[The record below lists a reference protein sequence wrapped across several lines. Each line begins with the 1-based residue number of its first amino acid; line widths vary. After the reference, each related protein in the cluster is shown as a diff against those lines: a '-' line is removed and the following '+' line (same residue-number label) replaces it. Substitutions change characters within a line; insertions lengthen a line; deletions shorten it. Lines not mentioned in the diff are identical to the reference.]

1 MSGQQRDV
9 TAAAADG
16 SNNNN
21 ASLAMSGGVPTAAA
35 AVAGSGDGSSPL
47 GSAIENDGKEG
58 VVSPTET
65 SISTITTPIPIPTP
79 PPQVVPSLPPQSS
92 TKPIVAPA
100 GEEPELDDF
109 GLPVFKPVISIHVDS
124 SDDEEE
130 GDQEVGR
137 KDDEVDASSR
147 TTGSPVREVDGD
159 EGVSVGE
166 KILGGVTAVA
176 TAAAAAVPVVGGA
189 GKKDDDDEKS
199 TAKNMVSPKP
209 LETPAASTPVFEA
222 PAKTEEAR
230 DALKALEDVKVAS
243 ETPKEPQLV
252 SVPELP
258 REAKVVTEI
267 PKEAKTTLETPTEI
281 KAIPKAPKEVKI
293 ALPAAEATKTET
305 PSSISKKEEEEED
318 VPLPLTDINDR
329 APTSPTNA
337 QTSQHNRSL
346 SKPNIDATLLSP
358 APNTLPGETKRD
370 QKDTEQPVQPT
381 ISSWSHQQSAP
392 VDDKDGSN
400 DLSSRRSSGEWQEMP
415 SYAPYDIYNDD
426 GKLIAKEHHFS
437 DDEDEKAAEDAIGGA
452 SKGYTRVQMDEDA
465 QSATSM
471 DDNTGYL
478 FKENEDAEAERNP
491 LSQLETT
498 KDLLTEGQ
506 KIAYVGLCKLCMV
519 DMRMELEKFTS
530 VKKSWVKKGVGI
542 GREHMK
548 MWSQIVMV
556 RLYKHMDISPDEQ
569 IMIEQLSEHGV
580 VASDLTPTLMKN
592 ARVKNPMAA
601 EELKS
606 PRDSITVSP
615 PPELKAG
622 SSTTSSSPSAT
633 RKGSLEKRD
642 SGDGYAY
649 GEPGPPAYE
658 EHMNDEL
665 PAVRTPSQLPDSKTL
680 DIDIRWTVLCDLF
693 LVLISDS
700 VYDARSRVLLELVGK
715 HLSISWIDICRFEK
729 KVTDALEMQESA
741 AQDWKESGIVE
752 DRARRARNKRYAMM
766 GLATLGGGLVIGLS
780 AGLLAPVIGAG
791 LAAGFTTI
799 GITTTGA
806 FLGGTGGAALITTT
820 AAVSGSAIAGK
831 AAGRRTKSVSVFEF
845 RPLYNSK
852 RVNLIV
858 TISGWMNGKEDD
870 VRLPFSTVDPIMG
883 DIYSVLWEPEMMQ
896 SMGQTINILAT
907 EVLTQSLQQ
916 VLGNTVLMALMA
928 SLQVPLILTKLSYLL
943 DNPWNVSLDRAWA
956 SGLILADTLIH
967 RNLGV
972 RPITLVGFSLG
983 ARVIFSCLMELARRN
998 AHGLVQNVYMFGSPV
1013 VVNHDEY
1020 MAINGVVRGKF
1031 VNGYCT
1037 NDWILGYLFRA
1048 TSGGLGRVAG
1058 LAPIEGI
1065 PGLVNL
1071 DCTEHVVG
1079 HMTYRTAIPKLL
1091 KKLDWEMISEEFT
1104 EIEEADPDQL
1114 RERQTELISEIEA
1127 ARKELEKEPS
1137 KRKWGLFGKNKDV
1150 AKKADWEVYSEERG
1164 GAAKNGDG
1172 SAAGDVVRDGD
1183 GLDDRDNV
1191 LFDVEAIRRELA
1203 LQEVEDREKAKE
1215 EKEKEK
1221 NGGGFGTPKMGNATI
1236 ATPTYDSMADSI
1248 NVVRS
1253 RPGTAKGGTPSSGIG
1268 AGGKSPAGTT
1278 RGTRTFSFGI
1288 FGRKGSEDKS
1298 RDASRNSSHV
1308 DLSATNTMG
1317 AGGSMGYR
1325 SSTPIGAGSSPDLT
1339 RSSLQQKRDKRGSS
1353 GSLEPRSPWAGYSY
1367 EDEFGHDDGKIQM
1380 TFEDEGNSPPLP
1392 PPKPQPP
1399 SSSGPGRRAVSYW
1412 GQTSS
1417 NTGTG
1422 AVGLGVRGTSP
1433 GLGSSGASSPRVS
1446 YDGRGNSEWNSG
1458 SGGGGGALPVLNK
1471 SGGTGIPTRKSSLG
1485 YYAAPGYQ
1493 RNGSE
1498 WGNSTQ
1504 GSVGS
1509 GHGLLGGTGS
1519 VRGKSGRDKAL
1530 PSNPWMEDDE
1540 DEFGK
1545 EKEMTLSFE

>member
-1 MSGQQRDV
+1 MSGQQQDG
-9 TAAAADG
+9 TAAATITDDG
-16 SNNNN
+16 AAVTSGGGVGKAPIATSS
-21 ASLAMSGGVPTAAA
+21 ASLA
-35 AVAGSGDGSSPL
+35 L
-47 GSAIENDGKEG
+47 AIEKEK
-58 VVSPTET
+58 VFTTTDT
-65 SISTITTPIPIPTP
+65 SIPTSTPSEPLQPSKIT
-79 PPQVVPSLPPQSS
+79 
-92 TKPIVAPA
+92 AE
-100 GEEPELDDF
+100 EEPELDDF

-124 SDDEEE
+124 SDDEDE
-130 GDQEVGR
+130 DIGR
-137 KDDEVDASSR
+137 KDDDVDVSSR
-147 TTGSPVREVDGD
+147 TTGSPVREVADEID
-159 EGVSVGE
+159 EGGGEVTVGE
-166 KILGGVTAVA
+166 KMLAGVVGVATVATVSAVA
-176 TAAAAAVPVVGGA
+176 TSSEV
-189 GKKDDDDEKS
+189 KKVETDEGSMVKNKVDEGEARIALKPTG
-199 TAKNMVSPKP
+199 TAITPTPTPTPEARIKVEEAPETVNAI
-209 LETPAASTPVFEA
+209 LETPKGVQAVSAAPVIS
-222 PAKTEEAR
+222 K
-230 DALKALEDVKVAS
+230 
-243 ETPKEPQLV
+243 ET
-252 SVPELP
+252 
-258 REAKVVTEI
+258 KVVSEQ
-267 PKEAKTTLETPTEI
+267 LET
-281 KAIPKAPKEVKI
+281 V
-293 ALPAAEATKTET
+293 EATKAEPQKEAIKTDPPPKAT
-305 PSSISKKEEEEED
+305 SFVPSPKEEQPE
-318 VPLPLTDINDR
+318 PLSDINDR
-329 APTSPTNA
+329 TSPTSPTSTNL
-337 QTSQHNRSL
+337 HNRNI
-346 SKPNIDATLLSP
+346 SKSTIDASLLSP
-358 APNTLPGETKRD
+358 APDTLPKITKD
-370 QKDTEQPVQPT
+370 QKEPEQTAAPT

-392 VDDKDGSN
+392 LTEAKDEK
-400 DLSSRRSSGEWQEMP
+400 DAASRRSSGEWQEMP

-426 GKLIAKEHHFS
+426 GKLIAKEYHFS
-437 DDEDEKAAEDAIGGA
+437 DEEGEKGEEDDVGGA
-452 SKGYTRVQMDEDA
+452 SKGYTRVQVDEDA

-478 FKENEDAEAERNP
+478 FKGDEDQDAERNP

-506 KIAYVGLCKLCMV
+506 RIA
-519 DMRMELEKFTS
+519 
-530 VKKSWVKKGVGI
+530 
-542 GREHMK
+542 
-548 MWSQIVMV
+548 
-556 RLYKHMDISPDEQ
+556 LYKHMDISPDEQ

-601 EELKS
+601 EEMKS
-606 PRDSITVSP
+606 PRDSVSVP
-615 PPELKAG
+615 RSSELRN
-622 SSTTSSSPSAT
+622 SSTGSSPSAT
-633 RKGSLEKRD
+633 RKGSLDHGE
-642 SGDGYAY
+642 SGDGYSY
-649 GEPGPPAYE
+649 SQPGPPSYE
-658 EHMNDEL
+658 KHMNDEL

-715 HLSISWIDICRFEK
+715 HLSISWIDICKFEK
-729 KVTDALEMQESA
+729 KVTDALEMQENA

-752 DRARRARNKRYAMM
+752 DRARRARNKRFAMM

-983 ARVIFSCLMELARRN
+983 ARVIFSCLIELARRN

-1020 MAINGVVRGKF
+1020 MAISGVVRGKF

-1058 LAPIEGI
+1058 LAAIEGI
-1065 PGLVNL
+1065 PGVDNL
-1071 DCTEHVVG
+1071 DCTEYVIG
-1079 HMTYRTAIPKLL
+1079 HMAYRTAIPKLL
-1091 KKLDWEMISEEFT
+1091 KKLDWEMLSEEFT

-1114 RERQTELISEIEA
+1114 REKQTELISEIEA

-1150 AKKADWEVYSEERG
+1150 AKKADWEVYTEEKG
-1164 GAAKNGDG
+1164 KNGDG
-1172 SAAGDVVRDGD
+1172 SAAGEVLRDGD

-1215 EKEKEK
+1215 EKEKI
-1221 NGGGFGTPKMGNATI
+1221 GSYAYGTPKIGGAAGSPNI

-1248 NVVRS
+1248 NVVKS
-1253 RPGTAKGGTPSSGIG
+1253 RPGTGKGIPTPNP
-1268 AGGKSPAGTT
+1268 AVGGKSPAGTA
-1278 RGTRTFSFGI
+1278 RSSRTFSFGI

-1298 RDASRNSSHV
+1298 QNASRNSSHV
-1308 DLSATNTMG
+1308 DLSSTMTSG
-1317 AGGSMGYR
+1317 TTAGGYGSHI
-1325 SSTPIGAGSSPDLT
+1325 PIGAGSSPDLT
-1339 RSSLQQKRDKRGSS
+1339 RSSLQKKRDKRGSS
-1353 GSLEPRSPWAGYSY
+1353 GSLEPKSPWAGYSY
-1367 EDEFGHDDGKIQM
+1367 EDEFGHDEGKIQM
-1380 TFEDEGNSPPLP
+1380 TFEDEGGSPPLP
-1392 PPKPQPP
+1392 PPKRDIG
-1399 SSSGPGRRAVSYW
+1399 SSGGPGGRRAVSYW

-1417 NTGTG
+1417 SSG
-1422 AVGLGVRGTSP
+1422 VGLGVRGTSP
-1433 GLGSSGASSPRVS
+1433 GLGGSGGSSPRVS
-1446 YDGRGNSEWNSG
+1446 YDGRGTSAG
-1458 SGGGGGALPVLNK
+1458 VPA
-1471 SGGTGIPTRKSSLG
+1471 RKSSLG

-1509 GHGLLGGTGS
+1509 GHGLLGSGTGS
-1519 VRGKSGRDKAL
+1519 VRMRGREKAL
-1530 PSNPWMEDDE
+1530 PNNPWMEEDE

>member
-1 MSGQQRDV
+1 MSGQQQNG
-9 TAAAADG
+9 TAAAVTTD
-16 SNNNN
+16 
-21 ASLAMSGGVPTAAA
+21 GGVIVMNGGGVGTAGT
-35 AVAGSGDGSSPL
+35 AGTST
-47 GSAIENDGKEG
+47 SAIENGREG
-58 VVSPTET
+58 VTTTTTTNT
-65 SISTITTPIPIPTP
+65 SIPTST
-79 PPQVVPSLPPQSS
+79 PSPLQPS
-92 TKPIVAPA
+92 KAAPVEE
-100 GEEPELDDF
+100 EEPELDDF
-109 GLPVFKPVISIHVDS
+109 GLPVFKPVISIHLDS
-124 SDDEEE
+124 SDDEDE
-130 GDQEVGR
+130 DVGR
-137 KDDEVDASSR
+137 KDDEVDVSSR
-147 TTGSPVREVDGD
+147 TTGSPVREVELELDERDG
-159 EGVSVGE
+159 EVMVGE
-166 KILGGVTAVA
+166 KILAGAVGVVTIAAGATFDGGKKEEGGEGSTVKDKVEEASA
-176 TAAAAAVPVVGGA
+176 TAHS
-189 GKKDDDDEKS
+189 KS
-199 TAKNMVSPKP
+199 M
-209 LETPAASTPVFEA
+209 ETPATSTPVQLAPVTVEEA
-222 PAKTEEAR
+222 PKSAKA
-230 DALKALEDVKVAS
+230 VP
-243 ETPKEPQLV
+243 ETPKEVQA
-252 SVPELP
+252 VPE
-258 REAKVVTEI
+258 E
-267 PKEAKTTLETPTEI
+267 
-281 KAIPKAPKEVKI
+281 PKEVKKTTETLEKI
-293 ALPAAEATKTET
+293 KTE
-305 PSSISKKEEEEED
+305 PLKETAKTDPPPKATSPVSPPKQEEPE
-318 VPLPLTDINDR
+318 PLSDINDR
-329 APTSPTNA
+329 TNPTSPTSNPL
-337 QTSQHNRSL
+337 HNRNI
-346 SKPNIDATLLSP
+346 SKSTLDASLLSP
-358 APNTLPGETKRD
+358 APDTLPKITKD
-370 QKDTEQPVQPT
+370 QKETEQPAPPT

-392 VDDKDGSN
+392 TEPKDEK
-400 DLSSRRSSGEWQEMP
+400 DASRRSSGEWQEMP
-415 SYAPYDIYNDD
+415 AYAPYDIYNDD
-426 GKLIAKEHHFS
+426 GKLIAKEYHFS
-437 DDEDEKAAEDAIGGA
+437 DDENEKEEEDGVGGA

-478 FKENEDAEAERNP
+478 FKGDEDLDAERNP

-506 KIAYVGLCKLCMV
+506 RIAYVGLCKLCMV
-519 DMRMELEKFTS
+519 DMRMELEKFVG

-601 EELKS
+601 EDLRS
-606 PRDSITVSP
+606 PRDSMSVSQSS
-615 PPELKAG
+615 ELKA
-622 SSTTSSSPSAT
+622 SSTGSSPSAT
-633 RKGSLEKRD
+633 RKSSLGHRD
-642 SGDGYAY
+642 SGDGYSY
-649 GEPGPPAYE
+649 GQPGPPAYE

-741 AQDWKESGIVE
+741 AQDWKDSGIVE

-883 DIYSVLWEPEMMQ
+883 DIYSVSWEPEMMQ

-916 VLGNTVLMALMA
+916 VLGSTVLMALMA

-998 AHGLVQNVYMFGSPV
+998 AHGLVQNVYMLGSPV

-1020 MAINGVVRGKF
+1020 MAISGVVRGRF

-1065 PGLVNL
+1065 PGIENL
-1071 DCTEHVVG
+1071 DCTEHVIG
-1079 HMTYRTAIPKLL
+1079 HMAYRTAIPKLL
-1091 KKLDWEMISEEFT
+1091 KILDWEMLSEEFT

-1114 RERQTELISEIEA
+1114 RERQIELISEIEA

-1150 AKKADWEVYSEERG
+1150 AKKAEWEVYSEEKG
-1164 GAAKNGDG
+1164 KNGDG
-1172 SAAGDVVRDGD
+1172 TAAGDVIRDGD
-1183 GLDDRDNV
+1183 VLDDRDNV

-1215 EKEKEK
+1215 EKEEVG
-1221 NGGGFGTPKMGNATI
+1221 NYSYGTPKIGGATGSPSI

-1248 NVVRS
+1248 NVVKS
-1253 RPGTAKGGTPSSGIG
+1253 RPGTAKGIATPNSAI
-1268 AGGKSPAGTT
+1268 GGKSPAGTK
-1278 RGTRTFSFGI
+1278 RGSRTFSFGI

-1298 RDASRNSSHV
+1298 QNASRNSSHV
-1308 DLSATNTMG
+1308 DLSSTNTTTTTT
-1317 AGGSMGYR
+1317 GGYGSH
-1325 SSTPIGAGSSPDLT
+1325 TPAITAGSSLDLT
-1339 RSSLQQKRDKRGSS
+1339 RNSLQKKRDKRGSS
-1353 GSLEPRSPWAGYSY
+1353 GSLEPKSPWAGYSY
-1367 EDEFGHDDGKIQM
+1367 EDEFGHDEGKIQM
-1380 TFEDEGNSPPLP
+1380 TFEDEGGSPPLP
-1392 PPKPQPP
+1392 PPKRDIG
-1399 SSSGPGRRAVSYW
+1399 SSGGGGRRAVSYW

-1417 NTGTG
+1417 NSG
-1422 AVGLGVRGTSP
+1422 VGLGVRGTSP
-1433 GLGSSGASSPRVS
+1433 SLGGSGGSSPRVS
-1446 YDGRGNSEWNSG
+1446 YDGRSEWSSG
-1458 SGGGGGALPVLNK
+1458 GGGGGALPVLNK
-1471 SGGTGIPTRKSSLG
+1471 ASAGVPARKSSLG

-1509 GHGLLGGTGS
+1509 GHGLLGGGGGS
-1519 VRGKSGRDKAL
+1519 IRGKSAGREKAL
-1530 PSNPWMEDDE
+1530 PSNPWMEEDE
-1540 DEFGK
+1540 EEFGK

>member
-1 MSGQQRDV
+1 MSGQQQH
-9 TAAAADG
+9 ASAAAD
-16 SNNNN
+16 
-21 ASLAMSGGVPTAAA
+21 
-35 AVAGSGDGSSPL
+35 DGSTVINGGNGMEAP
-47 GSAIENDGKEG
+47 GSSDTTSILAIEMGKEG
-58 VVSPTET
+58 VAPAAGVT
-65 SISTITTPIPIPTP
+65 SIPTSTTTPTP
-79 PPQVVPSLPPQSS
+79 LPPSKQQEE
-92 TKPIVAPA
+92 
-100 GEEPELDDF
+100 EEPELDDF
-109 GLPVFKPVISIHVDS
+109 GLPVFKPVISVQVDS
-124 SDDEEE
+124 SDDEDED
-130 GDQEVGR
+130 GGR
-137 KDDEVDASSR
+137 KDDEVDVSSR
-147 TTGSPVREVDGD
+147 TTGSPVREVHDDDDDDDD
-159 EGVSVGE
+159 EQEVTSVGE
-166 KILGGVTAVA
+166 KALAGVVGVA
-176 TAAAAAVPVVGGA
+176 TVATVASGVKKEGGESPTAGISKDKVEEVKTGAPVTIPS
-189 GKKDDDDEKS
+189 KS
-199 TAKNMVSPKP
+199 I
-209 LETPAASTPVFEA
+209 ETPTTSTPIQEA
-222 PAKTEEAR
+222 PPKAEEAKEVQEAPK
-230 DALKALEDVKVAS
+230 DPKAAP
-243 ETPKEPQLV
+243 ETPKEAQSAPVAPTEAKATPEILKKIET
-252 SVPELP
+252 ELP
-258 REAKVVTEI
+258 KEPIKTEAP
-267 PKEAKTTLETPTEI
+267 PK
-281 KAIPKAPKEVKI
+281 
-293 ALPAAEATKTET
+293 AEATT
-305 PSSISKKEEEEED
+305 SSPKEEPPE
-318 VPLPLTDINDR
+318 PLSDINDR
-329 APTSPTNA
+329 NTPISPS
-337 QTSQHNRSL
+337 TSQHNRNF
-346 SKPNIDATLLSP
+346 SKNNVDPASLLSP
-358 APNTLPGETKRD
+358 APNALP
-370 QKDTEQPVQPT
+370 KDAKDPKEIEQPVPPT

-392 VDDKDGSN
+392 ADSNDKDA
-400 DLSSRRSSGEWQEMP
+400 SSRRSSGEWQEMP

-437 DDEDEKAAEDAIGGA
+437 DDEDEKAEEDAIGGA

-478 FKENEDAEAERNP
+478 FKENENAEEERNP
-491 LSQLETT
+491 LSQLEAT

-506 KIAYVGLCKLCMV
+506 RIAYVGLCKLCMV
-519 DMRMELEKFTS
+519 DMRMELEKFVN

-601 EELKS
+601 EELRS
-606 PRDSITVSP
+606 PRASTTDTP
-615 PPELKAG
+615 PPELKS
-622 SSTTSSSPSAT
+622 SSTGSSPSAT

-649 GEPGPPAYE
+649 EAGPPAYE

-916 VLGNTVLMALMA
+916 VLGSTVLMALMA

-983 ARVIFSCLMELARRN
+983 ARVIYSCLLELARRN

-1013 VVNHDEY
+1013 VVHHDEY
-1020 MAINGVVRGKF
+1020 MAMSGVVRGRF

-1058 LAPIEGI
+1058 LAPVEGI
-1065 PGLVNL
+1065 PGIENL
-1071 DCTEHVVG
+1071 DCTEQVVG
-1079 HMTYRTAIPKLL
+1079 HMTYRTTIPKLL
-1091 KKLDWEMISEEFT
+1091 KRVDWEMLSEEFT
-1104 EIEEADPDQL
+1104 EIEEADPDKL

-1150 AKKADWEVYSEERG
+1150 AKKAEWEVYSEEKGR
-1164 GAAKNGDG
+1164 DG
-1172 SAAGDVVRDGD
+1172 TAAGDVVRDGD

-1215 EKEKEK
+1215 DRENRGVSGTPKVG
-1221 NGGGFGTPKMGNATI
+1221 GGGFSAVNSAAI

-1248 NVVRS
+1248 NVVKS
-1253 RPGTAKGGTPSSGIG
+1253 RPGTAKGVATPNSAI
-1268 AGGKSPAGTT
+1268 GGKSPAGTT

-1298 RDASRNSSHV
+1298 QNASRNSSHI
-1308 DLSATNTMG
+1308 DLSATNTSNTATG
-1317 AGGSMGYR
+1317 FGSH
-1325 SSTPIGAGSSPDLT
+1325 TPAAGSSPDLT
-1339 RSSLQQKRDKRGSS
+1339 RSSLHQKRDKRGSS

-1367 EDEFGHDDGKIQM
+1367 EDEFGHDEGKIQM
-1380 TFEDEGNSPPLP
+1380 TFEDSKFDDEKDSPPLP
-1392 PPKPQPP
+1392 PPKGQNMAT
-1399 SSSGPGRRAVSYW
+1399 GGRRAVSYW

-1417 NTGTG
+1417 NSN
-1422 AVGLGVRGTSP
+1422 VGLGVRGTSP
-1433 GLGSSGASSPRVS
+1433 GVASSGTSSPRVS
-1446 YDGRGNSEWNSG
+1446 YDGRSSEWNNN
-1458 SGGGGGALPVLNK
+1458 GGGGGALPVLNK
-1471 SGGTGIPTRKSSLG
+1471 GSAGIPARKSSLG
-1485 YYAAPGYQ
+1485 YYNPAPGYQ
-1493 RNGSE
+1493 SMRNGSE

-1504 GSVGS
+1504 GSVSS
-1509 GHGLLGGTGS
+1509 GHALLGPGGS
-1519 VRGKSGRDKAL
+1519 VRGKSGKEKPL
-1530 PSNPWMEDDE
+1530 PSNPWMEE
-1540 DEFGK
+1540 EEEEFGK

>member
-1 MSGQQRDV
+1 MSGQQQNG
-9 TAAAADG
+9 TAAAATTDDG
-16 SNNNN
+16 
-21 ASLAMSGGVPTAAA
+21 ATVIDGGGVGTVPIASTSA
-35 AVAGSGDGSSPL
+35 SST
-47 GSAIENDGKEG
+47 SAIQNGKEG
-58 VVSPTET
+58 VSPTTDT
-65 SISTITTPIPIPTP
+65 SIPTSTP
-79 PPQVVPSLPPQSS
+79 PPPPLQPS
-92 TKPIVAPA
+92 TAA
-100 GEEPELDDF
+100 AEEEPELDDF

-124 SDDEEE
+124 SDDEDE
-130 GDQEVGR
+130 DVGR
-137 KDDEVDASSR
+137 KDDDVDVSSR
-147 TTGSPVREVDGD
+147 TTGSPVREVEVEAD
-159 EGVSVGE
+159 EGEVEVTIGE
-166 KILGGVTAVA
+166 KMLAGVVGIATVA
-176 TAAAAAVPVVGGA
+176 TIGAAATSSEGIEVKGN
-189 GKKDDDDEKS
+189 ENS
-199 TAKNMVSPKP
+199 TVRNKVEEASVTIPSKP
-209 LETPAASTPVFEA
+209 IETPITSTPAQKA
-222 PAKTEEAR
+222 PFNVEEVP
-230 DALKALEDVKVAS
+230 KA
-243 ETPKEPQLV
+243 
-252 SVPELP
+252 
-258 REAKVVTEI
+258 AKVLPETLKEVQTGQEI
-267 PKEAKTTLETPTEI
+267 PKEIKKIRATSKTPETPAKTNPEPPKETIKNEPPS
-281 KAIPKAPKEVKI
+281 KAISPV
-293 ALPAAEATKTET
+293 
-305 PSSISKKEEEEED
+305 SSPKEEEPE
-318 VPLPLTDINDR
+318 PLSDINDR
-329 APTSPTNA
+329 TPTSPTSSNI
-337 QTSQHNRSL
+337 HNRNI
-346 SKPNIDATLLSP
+346 SKSAIDASLLSP
-358 APNTLPGETKRD
+358 APDTLPKINKD
-370 QKDTEQPVQPT
+370 QKDTEQPVAPT

-392 VDDKDGSN
+392 AESKDEK
-400 DLSSRRSSGEWQEMP
+400 DSSRRSSGEWQEMP

-426 GKLIAKEHHFS
+426 GKLIAKEYHFS
-437 DDEDEKAAEDAIGGA
+437 DDENEKGEEDGVGGA

-478 FKENEDAEAERNP
+478 FKENEEAEAERNP
-491 LSQLETT
+491 LSQLEAT

-506 KIAYVGLCKLCMV
+506 RIAYVGLCKLCMV
-519 DMRMELEKFTS
+519 DMRMELDKLVE

-601 EELKS
+601 EEMKS
-606 PRDSITVSP
+606 PRDSVSVSQSS
-615 PPELKAG
+615 ELRT
-622 SSTTSSSPSAT
+622 SSTGSSPSAT
-633 RKGSLEKRD
+633 RKGSLDHRG
-642 SGDGYAY
+642 SGDGYSY
-649 GEPGPPAYE
+649 GQPGPPAYE
-658 EHMNDEL
+658 DHMNDEL

-752 DRARRARNKRYAMM
+752 DRARRARNKRFAMM

-831 AAGRRTKSVSVFEF
+831 AAGRRTQSVSVFEF

-883 DIYSVLWEPEMMQ
+883 DIYSVSWEPEMMQ

-1013 VVNHDEY
+1013 VMNHDEY
-1020 MAINGVVRGKF
+1020 MAISGVVRGRF

-1058 LAPIEGI
+1058 LAAIEGI
-1065 PGLVNL
+1065 PGVENL
-1071 DCTEHVVG
+1071 DCTEHVIG
-1079 HMTYRTAIPKLL
+1079 HMAYRTAIPKLL

-1114 RERQTELISEIEA
+1114 RERQIELISEIEA

-1150 AKKADWEVYSEERG
+1150 AKKADWEVYSEEKG
-1164 GAAKNGDG
+1164 KNGDG
-1172 SAAGDVVRDGD
+1172 SAAGDVIRDGD
-1183 GLDDRDNV
+1183 VLDDRDNV

-1215 EKEKEK
+1215 EKEKI
-1221 NGGGFGTPKMGNATI
+1221 GSYAYGTPKIGGAAGSPNI

-1248 NVVRS
+1248 NVVKS
-1253 RPGTAKGGTPSSGIG
+1253 RPGTAKGVATPNSVV
-1268 AGGKSPAGTT
+1268 GGKSPAGTA
-1278 RGTRTFSFGI
+1278 RSSRTFSFGI

-1298 RDASRNSSHV
+1298 QNASRNSSHV
-1308 DLSATNTMG
+1308 DLSSTMNTSG
-1317 AGGSMGYR
+1317 TAAGGYGSH
-1325 SSTPIGAGSSPDLT
+1325 TPIAAGSSPDLT
-1339 RSSLQQKRDKRGSS
+1339 RSSLQKKRDKRGSS

-1367 EDEFGHDDGKIQM
+1367 EDEFGHDEGKIQM
-1380 TFEDEGNSPPLP
+1380 TFEDEGGSPPLP
-1392 PPKPQPP
+1392 PPKRDIG
-1399 SSSGPGRRAVSYW
+1399 SAGGPGGRRAVSYW

-1417 NTGTG
+1417 SSG
-1422 AVGLGVRGTSP
+1422 VGLGVRGTSP
-1433 GLGSSGASSPRVS
+1433 GLGGSSGSSPRVS
-1446 YDGRGNSEWNSG
+1446 YDGRASEWNSG
-1458 SGGGGGALPVLNK
+1458 GGGGGGGGALPVLNK
-1471 SGGTGIPTRKSSLG
+1471 ASAGVPARKSSLG

-1509 GHGLLGGTGS
+1509 GHGLLGSGSGS
-1519 VRGKSGRDKAL
+1519 VRVKGREKAL
-1530 PSNPWMEDDE
+1530 PNNPWMEEDE

>member
-1 MSGQQRDV
+1 MSGQQQDG
-9 TAAAADG
+9 TAAATITDDG
-16 SNNNN
+16 AAVTSGGGVRKAPIATSS
-21 ASLAMSGGVPTAAA
+21 ASLA
-35 AVAGSGDGSSPL
+35 
-47 GSAIENDGKEG
+47 SAIEKEK
-58 VVSPTET
+58 VFTTTDT
-65 SISTITTPIPIPTP
+65 SIPTSTPSEPLQPSKTT
-79 PPQVVPSLPPQSS
+79 
-92 TKPIVAPA
+92 AE
-100 GEEPELDDF
+100 EEPELDDF
-109 GLPVFKPVISIHVDS
+109 GLPVFKPVISVHVDS
-124 SDDEEE
+124 SDDEDE
-130 GDQEVGR
+130 DVGR
-137 KDDEVDASSR
+137 KDDDVDVSSR
-147 TTGSPVREVDGD
+147 TTGSPVREVADEID
-159 EGVSVGE
+159 EGGGEVTVGE
-166 KILGGVTAVA
+166 KMLAGVVGVA
-176 TAAAAAVPVVGGA
+176 TVATMSAIATSSEV
-189 GKKDDDDEKS
+189 KKVETDENSMVKNKVDEARIALKPTE
-199 TAKNMVSPKP
+199 TAITPTPTPTPEARIKVEEAPETVNAI
-209 LETPAASTPVFEA
+209 LETPKGVQAVSAAPVIS
-222 PAKTEEAR
+222 K
-230 DALKALEDVKVAS
+230 
-243 ETPKEPQLV
+243 ET
-252 SVPELP
+252 
-258 REAKVVTEI
+258 KVVSEQ
-267 PKEAKTTLETPTEI
+267 LET
-281 KAIPKAPKEVKI
+281 V
-293 ALPAAEATKTET
+293 EATKAEPQKEAIKTDPPPKAT
-305 PSSISKKEEEEED
+305 SFVPSPKEEQPE
-318 VPLPLTDINDR
+318 PLSDINDR
-329 APTSPTNA
+329 TSPTSPTSTNL
-337 QTSQHNRSL
+337 HNRNI
-346 SKPNIDATLLSP
+346 SKSTIDASLLSP
-358 APNTLPGETKRD
+358 APDTLPKLTKD
-370 QKDTEQPVQPT
+370 QKEPEQTAAPT

-392 VDDKDGSN
+392 LTEAKDEK
-400 DLSSRRSSGEWQEMP
+400 DAASRRSSGEWQEMP

-426 GKLIAKEHHFS
+426 GKLIAKEYHFS
-437 DDEDEKAAEDAIGGA
+437 DEEGEKGEEDGVGGA
-452 SKGYTRVQMDEDA
+452 SKGYTRVQVDEDA

-478 FKENEDAEAERNP
+478 FKGDEDQDAERNP

-506 KIAYVGLCKLCMV
+506 RIAYVGLCKLCMV
-519 DMRMELEKFTS
+519 DMRMELDKLVE

-601 EELKS
+601 EEMKS
-606 PRDSITVSP
+606 PRDSVSVP
-615 PPELKAG
+615 RSSELRN
-622 SSTTSSSPSAT
+622 SSTGSSPSAT
-633 RKGSLEKRD
+633 RKGSLDHRE
-642 SGDGYAY
+642 SGDGYSY
-649 GEPGPPAYE
+649 SQPGPPSYE
-658 EHMNDEL
+658 KHMNDEL

-729 KVTDALEMQESA
+729 KVTDALEMQENA

-752 DRARRARNKRYAMM
+752 DRARRARNKRFAMM

-972 RPITLVGFSLG
+972 RPITLIGFSLG

-1020 MAINGVVRGKF
+1020 MAISGVVRGKF

-1058 LAPIEGI
+1058 LAAIEGI
-1065 PGLVNL
+1065 PGVDNL
-1071 DCTEHVVG
+1071 DCTEYVIG
-1079 HMTYRTAIPKLL
+1079 HMAYRTAIPKLL
-1091 KKLDWEMISEEFT
+1091 KKLDWEMLSEEFT

-1114 RERQTELISEIEA
+1114 REKQTELISEIEA

-1150 AKKADWEVYSEERG
+1150 AKKADWEVYTEEKG
-1164 GAAKNGDG
+1164 KNGDG
-1172 SAAGDVVRDGD
+1172 SAAGEILRDGD

-1215 EKEKEK
+1215 EKEKI
-1221 NGGGFGTPKMGNATI
+1221 GSYAYGTPKIGGAAGSPNI

-1248 NVVRS
+1248 NVVKS
-1253 RPGTAKGGTPSSGIG
+1253 RPGTGKGIPTPNP
-1268 AGGKSPAGTT
+1268 AVGGKSPAGTA
-1278 RGTRTFSFGI
+1278 RSSRTFSFGI

-1298 RDASRNSSHV
+1298 QNASRNSSHV
-1308 DLSATNTMG
+1308 DLSSTMTSG
-1317 AGGSMGYR
+1317 TTAGGYGSHI
-1325 SSTPIGAGSSPDLT
+1325 PIGAGSSPDLT
-1339 RSSLQQKRDKRGSS
+1339 RSSLQKKRDKRGSS
-1353 GSLEPRSPWAGYSY
+1353 GSLEPKSPWAGYSY
-1367 EDEFGHDDGKIQM
+1367 EDEFGHDEGKIQM
-1380 TFEDEGNSPPLP
+1380 TFEDEGGSPPLP
-1392 PPKPQPP
+1392 PPKRDIG
-1399 SSSGPGRRAVSYW
+1399 SSGGPGGRRAVSYW

-1417 NTGTG
+1417 SSG
-1422 AVGLGVRGTSP
+1422 VGLGVRGTSP
-1433 GLGSSGASSPRVS
+1433 GLGGSGGSSPRVS
-1446 YDGRGNSEWNSG
+1446 YDGRGSEWNSSSG
-1458 SGGGGGALPVLNK
+1458 GGGGGALPVLNK
-1471 SGGTGIPTRKSSLG
+1471 ASAGVPARKSSLG

-1509 GHGLLGGTGS
+1509 GHGLLGSGTGS
-1519 VRGKSGRDKAL
+1519 VRVRGREKAL
-1530 PSNPWMEDDE
+1530 PNNPWMEEDE

>member
-1 MSGQQRDV
+1 MSGQQQDG
-9 TAAAADG
+9 TAAAATTADNG
-16 SNNNN
+16 GVTVMN
-21 ASLAMSGGVPTAAA
+21 SGGVGTAVVAA
-35 AVAGSGDGSSPL
+35 TSTP
-47 GSAIENDGKEG
+47 AIEDGKEG
-58 VVSPTET
+58 VATTTAPATTTANASIPT
-65 SISTITTPIPIPTP
+65 STP
-79 PPQVVPSLPPQSS
+79 PPPS
-92 TKPIVAPA
+92 KAV
-100 GEEPELDDF
+100 GEDEPELDDF

-124 SDDEEE
+124 SDDEDE
-130 GDQEVGR
+130 DVGR
-137 KDDEVDASSR
+137 KDDDVDLSSR
-147 TTGSPVREVDGD
+147 TTGSPVREVEID
-159 EGVSVGE
+159 EGEEEVTIGE
-166 KILGGVTAVA
+166 KVLAGVVGVATVTTIGAVA
-176 TAAAAAVPVVGGA
+176 ASEGLSKEERGEGSTVKNKVEEV
-189 GKKDDDDEKS
+189 EKVEEASATIQSKPIETS
-199 TAKNMVSPKP
+199 T
-209 LETPAASTPVFEA
+209 TSTPVQKASVKVEEA
-222 PAKTEEAR
+222 PTAAKTIPEASR
-230 DALKALEDVKVAS
+230 EPQVVAETTKELNVIPEAPLKVDTEPTKDASKAEAPLKTIIPVS
-243 ETPKEPQLV
+243 SPKEEK
-252 SVPELP
+252 PE
-258 REAKVVTEI
+258 
-267 PKEAKTTLETPTEI
+267 
-281 KAIPKAPKEVKI
+281 
-293 ALPAAEATKTET
+293 
-305 PSSISKKEEEEED
+305 
-318 VPLPLTDINDR
+318 PLSDINDR
-329 APTSPTNA
+329 TLPTSPT
-337 QTSQHNRSL
+337 SPPGHNRNI
-346 SKPNIDATLLSP
+346 SKSTIDASILSP
-358 APNTLPGETKRD
+358 APDSLPKVSKD
-370 QKDTEQPVQPT
+370 QKDTEQPVPPT

-392 VDDKDGSN
+392 VDSKDEK
-400 DLSSRRSSGEWQEMP
+400 DASSRRSSGEWQEMP

-478 FKENEDAEAERNP
+478 FKEGEDQDAERNP

-506 KIAYVGLCKLCMV
+506 RIAYVGLCKLCMV
-519 DMRMELEKFTS
+519 DMRMELEKVVE
-530 VKKSWVKKGVGI
+530 VKKSWTKKSVGI

-556 RLYKHMDISPDEQ
+556 RLYRHMDISPDEQ

-601 EELKS
+601 DELKS
-606 PRDSITVSP
+606 PRDSMSVSQSS
-615 PPELKAG
+615 ELKT
-622 SSTTSSSPSAT
+622 SSTGSSPSAT
-633 RKGSLEKRD
+633 RKGSLDHRG
-642 SGDGYAY
+642 SGDGYSY
-649 GEPGPPAYE
+649 GQPGPPAYE

-831 AAGRRTKSVSVFEF
+831 AAGRRTQSVSVFEF

-1020 MAINGVVRGKF
+1020 MAISGVVRGRF

-1058 LAPIEGI
+1058 LAPIVGI
-1065 PGLVNL
+1065 PGIENL
-1071 DCTEHVVG
+1071 DCTEHVIG
-1079 HMTYRTAIPKLL
+1079 HMAYRTAIPKLL
-1091 KKLDWEMISEEFT
+1091 KLLDWEMLSEEFT

-1114 RERQTELISEIEA
+1114 REKQTELISEIEA

-1150 AKKADWEVYSEERG
+1150 AKKAEWEVYTEEKGR
-1164 GAAKNGDG
+1164 
-1172 SAAGDVVRDGD
+1172 SAAGDIIRDGD
-1183 GLDDRDNV
+1183 VMDDKDNV

-1203 LQEVEDREKAKE
+1203 LQEVEDREKARE
-1215 EKEKEK
+1215 EKEKP
-1221 NGGGFGTPKMGNATI
+1221 GSYGTPKIGVAGSPNI

-1248 NVVRS
+1248 NVVKS
-1253 RPGTAKGGTPSSGIG
+1253 RPGTAKGVAASNSAI
-1268 AGGKSPAGTT
+1268 GGKSPAGTT
-1278 RGTRTFSFGI
+1278 RSSRTFSFGI

-1298 RDASRNSSHV
+1298 QNASRNSSHV
-1308 DLSATNTMG
+1308 DLSAMNSG
-1317 AGGSMGYR
+1317 SAAGGGYG
-1325 SSTPIGAGSSPDLT
+1325 SHPPATGIGSSPDLT
-1339 RSSLQQKRDKRGSS
+1339 RSSLQKKRDKRGSS

-1367 EDEFGHDDGKIQM
+1367 EDEFGHDEGKIQM

-1392 PPKPQPP
+1392 PPKRDV
-1399 SSSGPGRRAVSYW
+1399 SSSGGRRAVSYW

-1417 NTGTG
+1417 NPG
-1422 AVGLGVRGTSP
+1422 VGLGVRGTSP
-1433 GLGSSGASSPRVS
+1433 GFGGSGGSSPRVS
-1446 YDGRGNSEWNSG
+1446 YDGRSSEWNS
-1458 SGGGGGALPVLNK
+1458 GGGGALPVLNK
-1471 SGGTGIPTRKSSLG
+1471 ASAGVPARKSSLG

-1509 GHGLLGGTGS
+1509 GHGLLGNGGGS
-1519 VRGKSGRDKAL
+1519 VRGRSSTREKPPPK
-1530 PSNPWMEDDE
+1530 SNPWMEEDE
-1540 DEFGK
+1540 EEFGK

>member
-1 MSGQQRDV
+1 MSGQQQLDS
-9 TAAAADG
+9 AAAAATTTDDG
-16 SNNNN
+16 STVLSGVGEVGGN
-21 ASLAMSGGVPTAAA
+21 AATAVHPSIPMPT
-35 AVAGSGDGSSPL
+35 S
-47 GSAIENDGKEG
+47 
-58 VVSPTET
+58 T
-65 SISTITTPIPIPTP
+65 STPTP
-79 PPQVVPSLPPQSS
+79 VPAQPS
-92 TKPIVAPA
+92 KAA
-100 GEEPELDDF
+100 EEEELDDF

-124 SDDEEE
+124 SDDEDDDVI
-130 GDQEVGR
+130 GGR
-137 KDDEVDASSR
+137 KDADDVSSR
-147 TTGSPVREVDGD
+147 TTGSPVREDDDV
-159 EGVSVGE
+159 EETTVGE
-166 KILGGVTAVA
+166 KMLAGVVGVA
-176 TAAAAAVPVVGGA
+176 TVATIAPPMVVVDALGA
-189 GKKDDDDEKS
+189 GKKEGDKAGEAPVTAHPKS
-199 TAKNMVSPKP
+199 I
-209 LETPAASTPVFEA
+209 ETPAILKDTQEA
-222 PAKTEEAR
+222 PGKPDEVSKPATIAAETPEDVLPVPEPPKESKA
-230 DALKALEDVKVAS
+230 ASPQALEKI
-243 ETPKEPQLV
+243 ETTIPTKETNLVNQKEP
-252 SVPELP
+252 
-258 REAKVVTEI
+258 
-267 PKEAKTTLETPTEI
+267 
-281 KAIPKAPKEVKI
+281 
-293 ALPAAEATKTET
+293 
-305 PSSISKKEEEEED
+305 PSSTSPLNKEEQPE
-318 VPLPLTDINDR
+318 PLTDINDR
-329 APTSPTNA
+329 ATPISPTSA
-337 QTSQHNRSL
+337 SLQHNRNA
-346 SKPNIDATLLSP
+346 SKTAINPSSLLSP
-358 APNTLPGETKRD
+358 APDTLPQATKKD
-370 QKDTEQPVQPT
+370 QKEPEQPAVPT

-392 VDDKDGSN
+392 TESKDDKGI
-400 DLSSRRSSGEWQEMP
+400 SSRRSSGEWQEMP

-426 GKLIAKEHHFS
+426 GKLIAQEHHFS
-437 DDEDEKAAEDAIGGA
+437 DDENEKAEEDAVGGA

-478 FKENEDAEAERNP
+478 FKGDEDPDAERNP
-491 LSQLETT
+491 LSQMETT

-506 KIAYVGLCKLCMV
+506 RIAYVGLCKLCMV
-519 DMRMELEKFTS
+519 DMRMELEKFVE

-601 EELKS
+601 EELRS
-606 PRDSITVSP
+606 PRDSMSVSQSSD
-615 PPELKAG
+615 LKR
-622 SSTTSSSPSAT
+622 SSTGSTPSTT
-633 RKGSLEKRD
+633 RKGSLDHRE

-649 GEPGPPAYE
+649 GQPGPPAYE

-665 PAVRTPSQLPDSKTL
+665 PAVRTPNQLPDSKTL

-700 VYDARSRVLLELVGK
+700 IYDARSRVLLELVGK
-715 HLSISWIDICRFEK
+715 HLSISWIDICKFEK

-752 DRARRARNKRYAMM
+752 DRAKRARHKRYAMM

-831 AAGRRTKSVSVFEF
+831 AAGRRTQSVSVFEF

-1013 VVNHDEY
+1013 VMNHDEY
-1020 MAINGVVRGKF
+1020 MAISGVVRGRF

-1065 PGLVNL
+1065 PGIENL
-1071 DCTEHVVG
+1071 DCTEYVVG
-1079 HMTYRTAIPKLL
+1079 HMAYRTAIPKLL
-1091 KKLDWEMISEEFT
+1091 KRLDWEMLSEEFT

-1150 AKKADWEVYSEERG
+1150 AKKAEWEVYSEEKG
-1164 GAAKNGDG
+1164 KNGDG
-1172 SAAGDVVRDGD
+1172 SAAGDVLRDGE

-1215 EKEKEK
+1215 EKEKASY
-1221 NGGGFGTPKMGNATI
+1221 NTYGTPKIGGGQAVGSPAM
-1236 ATPTYDSMADSI
+1236 TYDSMADSI
-1248 NVVRS
+1248 NVVKS
-1253 RPGTAKGGTPSSGIG
+1253 RPGTAKGIAAAGPTPKG
-1268 AGGKSPAGTT
+1268 SPAGTT
-1278 RGTRTFSFGI
+1278 RGSRTFSFGI

-1298 RDASRNSSHV
+1298 REASRNSSHV
-1308 DLSATNTMG
+1308 DLSSTANSGTTTATG
-1317 AGGSMGYR
+1317 FGSYNAPISGV
-1325 SSTPIGAGSSPDLT
+1325 TPGSSPELT
-1339 RSSLQQKRDKRGSS
+1339 RSSLQKKRDKRGSS
-1353 GSLEPRSPWAGYSY
+1353 GSLEPRSPWAGYSI
-1367 EDEFGHDDGKIQM
+1367 EDEFGHQEEGKIQL
-1380 TFEDEGNSPPLP
+1380 TFEDEGSSPPLP
-1392 PPKPQPP
+1392 PSVPKQGG
-1399 SSSGPGRRAVSYW
+1399 SGGRRAVSYW

-1417 NTGTG
+1417 NSG
-1422 AVGLGVRGTSP
+1422 VGLGVRGTSP
-1433 GLGSSGASSPRVS
+1433 GYGGSGGSSPRVS
-1446 YDGRGNSEWNSG
+1446 YDGRASGNDW
-1458 SGGGGGALPVLNK
+1458 GGERGGALPVLNK
-1471 SGGTGIPTRKSSLG
+1471 ASAGVPARKSSLG

-1509 GHGLLGGTGS
+1509 GHGLLGGGGGS
-1519 VRGKSGRDKAL
+1519 VRGRSTGREKPA
-1530 PSNPWMEDDE
+1530 SNPWMEE
-1540 DEFGK
+1540 EEEEFGK